1 MKLEQQ
7 TTVEGFWGDKKA
19 AGRIMKLIHG
29 LRSELEAWGALES
42 DASDLAE
49 LASILE
55 DDRSL
60 LAEVEKGI
68 VELEDRLE
76 HKQFEL
82 MLHGEHDSADALL
95 TIQAGAG
102 GTESQ
107 DWAEMLQRMYVRW
120 AEKRRFGTEILDISY
135 GEEAGIKSVTL
146 QLSGTNAYGY
156 ATAEAGVHRLVRISP
171 FDAGARRHTS
181 FARVE
186 ILPVLEEN
194 ADVAIDSTEVRIDTF
209 RAGGHGGQHVN
220 KTDSAVR
227 ITHMQTGIVATC
239 RSQRSQI
246 KNREVAWTILRA
258 RLLEAKREE
267 QEARRTQLKG
277 DLVSAD
283 FGNQI
288 RSYVL
293 QPYRQVKDLRTEHET
308 SDTEGVLNGDLDGF
322 IHAYLQ
328 SRVVDSAAG

>member
-1 MKLEQQ
+1 MKS
-7 TTVEGFWGDKKA
+7 VH
-19 AGRIMKLIHG
+19 R
-29 LRSELEAWGALES
+29 LRTELETWGALET
-42 DASDLAE
+42 DAVDLAE
-49 LASILE
+49 LASLAD

-60 LAEVEKGI
+60 LAEMESGI
-68 VELEDRLE
+68 QALETALEDR
-76 HKQFEL
+76 QFEL
-82 MLHGEHDSADALL
+82 MLNGEHDTADALL

-107 DWAEMLQRMYVRW
+107 DWAEMLQRMYQRW
-120 AEKRRFGTEILDISY
+120 AEKRRYDVAILDLSH
-135 GEEAGIKSVTL
+135 GEEAGIKSVTIR
-146 QLSGTNAYGY
+146 LSGLHAYGY
-156 ATAEAGVHRLVRISP
+156 AAAEAGVHRLVRISP

-186 ILPVLEEN
+186 VLPVIED
-194 ADVAIDSTEVRIDTF
+194 DVEIEIDPSDVRIDTF

-227 ITHMQTGIVATC
+227 ITHLPTGLVATC

-258 RLLEAKREE
+258 RLVEVQRAE
-267 QEARRTQLKG
+267 QDARRAKIKG
-277 DLVSAD
+277 EHVSAD

-293 QPYRQVKDLRTEHET
+293 QPYRQVKDLRTNHET
-308 SDTEGVLNGDLDGF
+308 SDTEGVLDGDLDGF

-328 SRVVDSAAG
+328 SGLADAPAG

>member
-1 MKLEQQ
+1 LKLESQ
-7 TTVEGFWGDKKA
+7 TTVEGFWSDKKA
-19 AGRIMKLIHG
+19 AGTLMKLIHR

-60 LAEVEKGI
+60 LAEVENGI

-82 MLHGEHDSADALL
+82 MLNGEHDSADALL

-107 DWAEMLQRMYVRW
+107 DWAEMLQRMYIRW
-120 AEKRRFGTEILDISY
+120 AEKRRFGTEILDMSY

-146 QLSGTNAYGY
+146 RLSGTNAYGY
-156 ATAEAGVHRLVRISP
+156 AAAEAGVHRLVRISP

-194 ADVAIDSTEVRIDTF
+194 ADVEIDSTEVSIDTF
-209 RAGGHGGQHVN
+209 RAGGPGGQHVN

-227 ITHMQTGIVATC
+227 ITHIPTGIVATC

-258 RLLEAKREE
+258 RLVEAKREE
-267 QEARRTQLKG
+267 QEARRAQLKG

-308 SDTEGVLNGDLDGF
+308 SDTEGVLNGNLDGF

>member
-1 MKLEQQ
+1 
-7 TTVEGFWGDKKA
+7 
-19 AGRIMKLIHG
+19 MKLIHR
-29 LRSELEAWGALES
+29 LRSELETWSVLES

-49 LASILE
+49 LASLLE

-60 LAEVEKGI
+60 LAEVQNGI

-82 MLHGEHDSADALL
+82 MLNGEHDSADALL

-107 DWAEMLQRMYVRW
+107 DWAEMLQRMYLRW
-120 AEKRRFGTEILDISY
+120 AEKRRFETEILDVSY
-135 GEEAGIKSVTL
+135 GEEAGIKSVAL
-146 QLSGTNAYGY
+146 RLSGLNAYGY
-156 ATAEAGVHRLVRISP
+156 ASAEAGVHRLVRISP

-186 ILPVLEEN
+186 ILPVLEDN
-194 ADVAIDSTEVRIDTF
+194 ADVEIDPTEVRIDAF
-209 RAGGHGGQHVN
+209 RAGGPGGQHVN

-227 ITHMQTGIVATC
+227 ITHIPTGIVATC

-258 RLLEAKREE
+258 RLLEAKRAE
-267 QEARRTQLKG
+267 QEARRAQLKG
-277 DLVSAD
+277 DHVSAD

-308 SDTEGVLNGDLDGF
+308 SDTEGVLNGNLDGF

-328 SRVVDSAAG
+328 SRLVDSAAG

>member
-1 MKLEQQ
+1 MKS
-7 TTVEGFWGDKKA
+7 VH
-19 AGRIMKLIHG
+19 R
-29 LRSELEAWGALES
+29 LRAQVEAWGTLES
-42 DASDLAE
+42 EASDLAE
-49 LASILE
+49 LASLLE

-60 LAEVEKGI
+60 LAEVETGI
-68 VELEDRLE
+68 EDLETGLEDRE
-76 HKQFEL
+76 FEL
-82 MLHGEHDSADALL
+82 MLNGEHDSADALL

-107 DWAEMLQRMYVRW
+107 DWAEMLQRMYLRW
-120 AEKRRFGTEILDISY
+120 AEKRGFDVEILDVSQ

-146 QLSGTNAYGY
+146 QLSGLHAYGY
-156 ATAEAGVHRLVRISP
+156 AGAEAGVHRLVRISP

-186 ILPVLEEN
+186 VMPVLEDNSEIDIDL
-194 ADVAIDSTEVRIDTF
+194 ADVRIDTF

-227 ITHMQTGIVATC
+227 LTHIPTGIVATC

-258 RLLEAKREE
+258 RMSDAKRAE
-267 QEARRTQLKG
+267 QDVRRAKIRG
-277 DLVSAD
+277 EHVSAD

-293 QPYRQVKDLRTEHET
+293 QPYRQVKDLRTDHET
-308 SDTEGVLNGDLDGF
+308 SDTEGVLDGDLDGF

-328 SRVVDSAAG
+328 SRLADAPAG